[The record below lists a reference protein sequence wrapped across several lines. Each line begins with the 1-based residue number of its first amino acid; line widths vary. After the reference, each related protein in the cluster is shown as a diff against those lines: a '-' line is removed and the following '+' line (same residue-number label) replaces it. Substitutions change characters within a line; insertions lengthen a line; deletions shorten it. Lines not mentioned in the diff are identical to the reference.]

1 MDIELSN
8 ATEHLRGLTQSDG
21 KDLQAEAELAQL
33 NAILAPIEAD
43 MAVGLTAPVRPT
55 VFVLGPPRSGST
67 LVSQLL
73 SATQSF
79 GVTTN
84 FVARFW
90 RAPSLGFR
98 LARALAFTP
107 ADASFKSMR
116 GRTDGAN
123 EPHEFGYYWS
133 SWFDLD
139 QETHAVPADLLAKID
154 VARLKQSLASMEHAA
169 GKPLMFKNNT
179 WFTFQANWLAQH
191 LPASVFVACTRDP
204 FLVAQ
209 SIYTQ
214 RQNLGELSKWWS
226 MRPSTYPQLVNL
238 TPLEQVAAQAVDI
251 QKEMEGALQGI
262 PGTRLIHADYHS
274 VCQDPR
280 GLVDDVISA
289 CSRLGDISPPAG
301 EIPETF
307 SAADRVVLPP
317 DDAQVLRRLV
327 NERLAS
333 K

>member
-1 MDIELSN
+1 MSN
-8 ATEHLRGLTQSDG
+8 LTWHLRGLTQSDG
-21 KDLQAEAELAQL
+21 KDLQAEADLAQL
-33 NAILAPIEAD
+33 NALLAPVEAD
-43 MAVGLTAPVRPT
+43 MAAGFTEPTRPI

-98 LARALAFTP
+98 LARTLAFTP
-107 ADASFKSMR
+107 ADTSFKSTR
-116 GRTDGAN
+116 GRTDGAS

-133 SWFDLD
+133 SWFDRD
-139 QETHAVPADLLAKID
+139 QETHAVPPNLLAKID
-154 VARLKQSLASMEHAA
+154 VAGLKQSLASMEHAA

-179 WFTFQANWLAQH
+179 WFTFQANWLAKH
-191 LPASVFVACTRDP
+191 LPTSVFVACNRDP
-204 FLVAQ
+204 FFVAQ

-214 RQNLGELSKWWS
+214 RQSLGELSKWWS
-226 MRPSTYPQLVNL
+226 MRPSSYSQLVNL
-238 TPLEQVAAQAVDI
+238 PPLEQVAAQAVDI
-251 QKEMEGALQGI
+251 QKEMEAALQGI
-262 PGTRLIHADYHS
+262 PATRLIHADYHS
-274 VCQDPR
+274 VCKDPR

-289 CSRLGDISPPAG
+289 CKRLGDIADPAG
-301 EIPETF
+301 EIPEIF
-307 SAADRVVLPP
+307 SAANTTVLPA
-317 DDAQVLRRLV
+317 DDARALRRLV

-333 K
+333 KHV